1 MATYNMKTKTLISL
15 LCMIFFSVT
24 AHASPFLVSDP
35 QTGVE
40 RYELTGWTPTTIVAQ
55 ADGSLRMDV
64 ASAVV
69 GTTALTVKACNM
81 WGCSTATPFSL
92 VRPPSPNAPSGIVL
106 VP

>member
-15 LCMIFFSVT
+15 LCMIFIAVT
-24 AHASPFLVSDP
+24 AQASPFLVSDP

-69 GTTALTVKACNM
+69 GTTALTVKACNV
-81 WGCSTATPFSL
+81 WGCSVTVPFDL
-92 VRPPSPNAPSGIVL
+92 VRPAALVAPSGTKL